1 MKKSL
6 MLYLFIL
13 AILMNLFTYS
23 FYSGELK
30 FQQERYDKTTKKLRD
45 SINLVTTKLA
55 DADYFSLEHNEN
67 AQNYF
72 DNSASGGKVILYEKL
87 IPVVTEKLLDLNANP
102 NGNPYTGQD
111 VMGGKKFIINKVKIL
126 NHRWII
132 ADYNNTDLWGEVLL
146 KYFVNDDESI
156 TFEVNQTLLYQK

>member
-13 AILMNLFTYS
+13 AILMNVFTYS
-23 FYSGELK
+23 FYSGEVK
-30 FQQERYDKTTKKLRD
+30 FAENRYDKTTKKLRD
-45 SINLVTTKLA
+45 SISLMKNKLA
-55 DADYFSLEHNEN
+55 EADYFSLEHNEN

-87 IPVVTEKLLDLNANP
+87 IPVVTEKLLDSNSNP
-102 NGNPYTGQD
+102 KGNPYTGQD
-111 VMGGKKFIINKVKIL
+111 MIDGKKFIINKVKIL

-132 ADYNNTDLWGEVLL
+132 ADYSNGELWGEVLL
-146 KYFVNDDESI
+146 KYFVDNDDNI
-156 TFEVNQTLLYQK
+156 TFEVNQTWLYQK

>member
-1 MKKSL
+1 

-87 IPVVTEKLLDLNANP
+87 IPVVKEKLLDLNANP

-111 VMGGKKFIINKVKIL
+111 TMDGKKFIINKVKIL

-132 ADYNNTDLWGEVLL
+132 ADYSNGEFWGEVLL

-156 TFEVNQTLLYQK
+156 TFELNQTWLYQK

>member
-13 AILMNLFTYS
+13 AILMNVFTYM
-23 FYSGELK
+23 FYSKEVK
-30 FQQERYDKTTKKLRD
+30 FEKERYDKTTKKLRD
-45 SINLVTTKLA
+45 SINLVSNKLA
-55 DADYFSLEHNEN
+55 ESGYFSLEYNEN

-72 DNSASGGKVILYEKL
+72 DNSATGGRIIQYEKL
-87 IPVVTEKLLDLNANP
+87 IPVVTEKLLDLNSNP

-111 VMGGKKFIINKVKIL
+111 KIGDKKFIINKVKVL

-132 ADYNNTDLWGEVLL
+132 ADYSNGELWGEVLL
-146 KYFVNDDESI
+146 KYFVNKDETI
-156 TFEVNQTLLYQK
+156 DFELNQTLLYQK

>member
-13 AILMNLFTYS
+13 AILMNVFTYM
-23 FYSGELK
+23 FYSKEVK
-30 FQQERYDKTTKKLRD
+30 FEKERYDKTTKKLRD
-45 SINLVTTKLA
+45 SINLVSNKLA
-55 DADYFSLEHNEN
+55 ESGYFSLEYNEN

-72 DNSASGGKVILYEKL
+72 DNTATGGRIIQYEKL
-87 IPVVTEKLLDLNANP
+87 IPVVTEKLLDLNSNP

-111 VMGGKKFIINKVKIL
+111 KIGDKKFIINKVKVL

-132 ADYNNTDLWGEVLL
+132 ADYSNGELWGEVLL
-146 KYFVNDDESI
+146 KYFVNKDETI
-156 TFEVNQTLLYQK
+156 DFELNQTLLYQK